1 MATRTAHAQ
10 KLPCLTLT
18 LDRLD
23 METFGELFYFYQFT
37 CVLSSVLLGVNPFDQ
52 PGVEAYKGWMFK
64 ALGKPG
70 A

>member
-23 METFGELFYFYQFT
+23 METFGELFYF
-37 CVLSSVLLGVNPFDQ
+37 LSVYLRT
-52 PGVEAYKGWMFK
+52 FK
-64 ALGKPG
+64 RPAGGSIHLISP